1 MIVSVGGVSASI
13 SQLPLFSGR
22 GGEFGGVVIGL
33 VGGGRGGE
41 FGGVVIGLVG
51 GGVGEF
57 GGVVIGLVGGG

>member
-1 MIVSVGGVSASI
+1 MIVSVAGVSASI
-13 SQLPLFSGR
+13 SQLPLFS
-22 GGEFGGVVIGL
+22 
-33 VGGGRGGE
+33 GRGGE